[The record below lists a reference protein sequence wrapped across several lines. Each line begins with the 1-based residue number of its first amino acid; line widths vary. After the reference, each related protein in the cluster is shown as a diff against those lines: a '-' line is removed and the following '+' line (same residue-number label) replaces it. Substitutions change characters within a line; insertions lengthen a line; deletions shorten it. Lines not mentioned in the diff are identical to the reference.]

1 MRSGRSNRHSR
12 RGLWIVIAAFA
23 VAGAIGAA
31 VLHWK
36 TAVPQA
42 AAPSLPAPE
51 ASTGTARG
59 RPDAPVTIE
68 IFSDF
73 RCRYCGVLAETIE
86 PLIVS
91 EYVNTGI
98 ARIVYRQFP
107 VGGPLSEQAAEASLC
122 AADQGKFWAYHGELF
137 ARLPRGELRGAG
149 DLDAAARQIG
159 LDQARFTRCL
169 RSGQMRARVDAD
181 RNEGLRRGVQ
191 GTPTSFVGGR
201 AIVGAQPIEV
211 FRAAI
216 EAARSR

>member
-1 MRSGRSNRHSR
+1 MRSKRRSRK
-12 RGLWIVIAAFA
+12 GLWAIVGVVA

-31 VLHWK
+31 VLHWR
-36 TAVPQA
+36 TAAPPA
-42 AAPSLPAPE
+42 AAPPPPAPE
-51 ASTGTARG
+51 GSSGTARG
-59 RPDAPVTIE
+59 RLGAPVTLE

-73 RCRYCGVLAETIE
+73 RCKYCGILAESVE

-91 EYVNTGI
+91 EYVNKGI
-98 ARIVYRQFP
+98 VRMVYRQFP

-122 AADQGKFWAYHGELF
+122 AADQGKFWAYHGALF

-149 DLDAAARQIG
+149 DLDSAAREIG
-159 LDQARFTRCL
+159 LDQAAFTRCL
-169 RSGQMRARVDAD
+169 RSGQMRARVAAD
-181 RNEGLRRGVQ
+181 MNEGLRRGVQ

-216 EAARSR
+216 EAARPR

>member
-1 MRSGRSNRHSR
+1 MRSGRRSG
-12 RGLWIVIAAFA
+12 RGLWIAIAA
-23 VAGAIGAA
+23 VSVLGAIGVA

-36 TAVPQA
+36 TAAPPA
-42 AAPSLPAPE
+42 AAPPLPVPE
-51 ASTGTARG
+51 VSTGTARG
-59 RPDAPVTIE
+59 RPDAPLTLEV
-68 IFSDF
+68 FSDF
-73 RCRYCGVLAETIE
+73 RCKYCGVLAESIE

-91 EYVNTGI
+91 EYVDTGI
-98 ARIVYRQFP
+98 VRIVYRQFP

-122 AADQGKFWAYHGELF
+122 AADQGKFWAYHGALF

-149 DLDAAARQIG
+149 DLDAAAREIG
-159 LDQARFTRCL
+159 LDQAAFSRCL

-216 EAARSR
+216 EAARPR

>member
-1 MRSGRSNRHSR
+1 MRSGHRPR
-12 RGLWIVIAAFA
+12 RGLWAIIGVVA
-23 VAGAIGAA
+23 VSGAIGAA

-36 TAVPQA
+36 TAAPQA
-42 AAPSLPAPE
+42 AAPARPAPE
-51 ASTGTARG
+51 GSTGTARG
-59 RPDAPVTIE
+59 RPDAPVTLE

-73 RCRYCGVLAETIE
+73 RCKYCAVLAETVE

-98 ARIVYRQFP
+98 VRIVYRQFP

-122 AADQGKFWAYHGELF
+122 AADQGKFWAYHGALF

-149 DLDAAARQIG
+149 DLDSAAREIG
-159 LDQARFTRCL
+159 LDQAVFTRCL

-191 GTPTSFVGGR
+191 GTPTSFVGGQ
-201 AIVGAQPIEV
+201 AIVGAQPFEV

-216 EAARSR
+216 EAARPR

>member
-1 MRSGRSNRHSR
+1 MRSGRRSR
-12 RGLWIVIAAFA
+12 RGLWIVIAAVA
-23 VAGAIGAA
+23 VSGAIGAA
-31 VLHWK
+31 VLQWK
-36 TAVPQA
+36 TTAPPA
-42 AAPSLPAPE
+42 AAPSRPVPE
-51 ASTGTARG
+51 ASTGTTRG
-59 RPDAPVTIE
+59 RPDAPLTLEV
-68 IFSDF
+68 FSDF
-73 RCRYCGVLAETIE
+73 RCKYCGILAESIE

-98 ARIVYRQFP
+98 VRIVYRQFP

-122 AADQGKFWAYHGELF
+122 AADQGKFWAYHGALF

-149 DLDAAARQIG
+149 DLDAAAREIG
-159 LDQARFTRCL
+159 LDQAAFTRCL

-216 EAARSR
+216 EAARPR

>member
-1 MRSGRSNRHSR
+1 MRSRRHSRHSR
-12 RGLWIVIAAFA
+12 RGLWVLIAAVA
-23 VAGAIGAA
+23 VAGAVGAA

-36 TAVPQA
+36 TAAPPA
-42 AAPSLPAPE
+42 AAPPVPPPE
-51 ASTGTARG
+51 GSTGTARG
-59 RPDAPVTIE
+59 RPDAPVTLE
-68 IFSDF
+68 VFSDF
-73 RCRYCGVLAETIE
+73 RCKYCGVMVESVE

-91 EYVNTGI
+91 EYVSTGI
-98 ARIVYRQFP
+98 VRMVYRQFP

-122 AADQGKFWAYHGELF
+122 AADQGKFWDYHGALF
-137 ARLPRGELRGAG
+137 ARLSRGELRGSG
-149 DLDAAARQIG
+149 DLDAAAREIG
-159 LDQARFTRCL
+159 LDRDALTRCL

-216 EAARSR
+216 EAAR